1 MSIVRDHD
9 PDELRENGSAIP
21 KLSATRPVQLE
32 VADSGSESTLND
44 QLHVQSVLLDQT
56 QDAIL
61 VRDLEDRILSWNKGA
76 EGLYGWQ
83 ASEVLGKNIYEL
95 LGLRSVA
102 GFENSETALAER
114 AEWTGQMH
122 QLTKHGQEIIVE
134 SRWKL
139 MQDEAGQPKS
149 VLIVNT
155 DITERKRLESQF
167 LRVQRMDSMGRMAAG
182 VAHDLNNTLSLMLVA
197 LDQLQR
203 KGQDRDSHHCLTALR
218 ISAENAGRLITQ
230 LISTAKGVEEERVSI
245 QPKSLIKETAEM
257 LRTAFPKPVK
267 IKTRIASELW
277 SIVSTATHLHQVLMN
292 LCLNASDAM
301 PKGGTLTI
309 DVKNV
314 HLKRGYSS
322 AIPGLNPGNY
332 VLIKVSDTGIGIP
345 AEIIDKVFEP
355 FFTTK
360 QGRGTGLGL
369 TAVLRIVKS
378 HGGFLRVSSKSG
390 LGTQFSV
397 FLPAEEFEPG
407 TPRNGPLANRKYHGG
422 HFV

>member
-9 PDELRENGSAIP
+9 SDEPRENGSAIP
-21 KLSATRPVQLE
+21 KPSGTRLVQLE
-32 VADSGSESTLND
+32 VADRGSESTLND

-76 EGLYGWQ
+76 ERLYGWQ
-83 ASEVLGKNIYEL
+83 ASEALGQNIYEL

-114 AEWTGQMH
+114 GEWTGQMH
-122 QLTKHGQEIIVE
+122 QLTKHGKEIIVE

-155 DITERKRLESQF
+155 DVTERKSLESQF
-167 LRVQRMDSMGRMAAG
+167 LRVQRMDSMGRMAGG
-182 VAHDLNNTLSLMLVA
+182 VSHDLNSALSLMLVA
-197 LDQLQR
+197 LHQLQR
-203 KGQDRDSHHCLTALR
+203 KGQDRESHRWLTALR

-230 LISTAKGVEEERVSI
+230 LISLAKGVEEERVSI
-245 QPKSLIKETAEM
+245 QPRCLIKETAGI
-257 LRTAFPKPVK
+257 LRTAFPKTVD
-267 IKTRIASELW
+267 IKTRIAFKLW
-277 SIVSTATHLHQVLMN
+277 PIVSNATHLHQVLMN

-301 PKGGTLTI
+301 PGGGTLTI
-309 DVKNV
+309 EAKNV
-314 HLKRGYSS
+314 HLKRGSCAPS
-322 AIPGLNPGNY
+322 EVNPGNY
-332 VLIKVSDTGIGIP
+332 ILIKVTDTGIGIP

-360 QGRGTGLGL
+360 QGKGTGLGL
-369 TAVLRIVKS
+369 TAVRGIVKS
-378 HGGFLRVSSKSG
+378 HGGFIRVSSKSG
-390 LGTQFSV
+390 RGTQFSV
-397 FLPAEEFEPG
+397 YLPAVESEPG
-407 TPRNGPLANRKYHGG
+407 TSMNGRSPEI
-422 HFV
+422 

>member
-1 MSIVRDHD
+1 MPNANVLVVD
-9 PDELRENGSAIP
+9 DERTVCEYI
-21 KLSATRPVQLE
+21 
-32 VADSGSESTLND
+32 
-44 QLHVQSVLLDQT
+44 LDQT

-61 VRDLEDRILSWNKGA
+61 VRNLEDRILSWNKGA
-76 EGLYGWQ
+76 ERLYGWQ
-83 ASEVLGKNIYEL
+83 ASEALGQNIYEL

-114 AEWTGQMH
+114 GEWTGQMH
-122 QLTKHGQEIIVE
+122 QLTKHGKEIIVE

-139 MQDEAGQPKS
+139 MQDGAGQPKS

-155 DITERKRLESQF
+155 DVTERKRLESQF

-197 LDQLQR
+197 LDQVQR
-203 KGQDRDSHHCLTALR
+203 KGQDRDSNRWMTALR
-218 ISAENAGRLITQ
+218 ISVENAGRLITQ
-230 LISTAKGVEEERVSI
+230 LISLAKGVEEERVSI

-267 IKTRIASELW
+267 IKTRIAAKVW

-301 PKGGTLTI
+301 PKGGTLTL

-314 HLKRGYSS
+314 HLRRGYPS
-322 AIPGLNPGNY
+322 AIPDLNPGNY

-345 AEIIDKVFEP
+345 AEILDKVFEP

-369 TAVLRIVKS
+369 TAVLSIVKS
-378 HGGFLRVSSKSG
+378 HRGFIRVSSKSG

-407 TPRNGPLANRKYHGG
+407 ASTNGSLANRKYNGG

>member
-1 MSIVRDHD
+1 
-9 PDELRENGSAIP
+9 
-21 KLSATRPVQLE
+21 LE

-197 LDQLQR
+197 LDQLRR
-203 KGQDRDSHHCLTALR
+203 KWQDRDSHHCLTALR

-245 QPKSLIKETAEM
+245 QPKSLIKETVEM